1 MEGRGSVYPLFVL
14 ALLVSVGARGA
25 VQASVSCT
33 VKKAPAGSERP
44 IDAVDWYGSPADV
57 RGGVVCR
64 GRVRRD
70 LPERVFRFVTDDNEI
85 QGVTVSGGAGTEQD
99 LHFKDTLTVPPDGN
113 FVRLEDIDFDG
124 YADLGLLE
132 RYEPPGNRRW
142 RYRQFNPATGMFRR
156 EPLALA
162 LVNPRI
168 DRVARTIITHELDGA
183 SGRLFTH
190 ATLRWSGGTLV
201 PVREEHREWDGGHY
215 LRRVVEN
222 RDGMLVTVRET
233 SEPEVVRV
241 PFDSELWKVVE
252 RRVASFGPSLP
263 HATILLL
270 ESRDVTG
277 TGGTGEA
284 LHDGNLVIATGRTVA
299 FRYRTDPP
307 RYGTDADPR
316 FLMGGLRVE
325 DVTGDRLPEVI
336 FDTGYQG
343 ASDYFAQYHVL
354 RFDPARRSFRDV
366 RRLGFERGGLGD
378 VVWLNVDGTGVA
390 LTVDGI
396 WKEAEGHY
404 GAHLYKYEAHR
415 WDATRQEFRRFF
427 AGATVNR
434 YKTVDDA
441 LKDVPN
447 AVLPALRTALHA
459 AISGSAGGRT
469 TRLTVTHRAD

>member
-1 MEGRGSVYPLFVL
+1 MPPCRRARSATRSPPRESQRRAPQYAQVARDAFLPSGITAGKTGGVVDALRRRSGRIPLFVGLIFQVAGGVRGVEGRGCVYPLFVL
-14 ALLVSVGARGA
+14 ALLVSVGAPGA

-201 PVREEHREWDGGHY
+201 PVREEHRAWGG
-215 LRRVVEN
+215 
-222 RDGMLVTVRET
+222 
-233 SEPEVVRV
+233 
-241 PFDSELWKVVE
+241 
-252 RRVASFGPSLP
+252 
-263 HATILLL
+263 
-270 ESRDVTG
+270 
-277 TGGTGEA
+277 
-284 LHDGNLVIATGRTVA
+284 
-299 FRYRTDPP
+299 
-307 RYGTDADPR
+307 
-316 FLMGGLRVE
+316 
-325 DVTGDRLPEVI
+325 
-336 FDTGYQG
+336 
-343 ASDYFAQYHVL
+343 
-354 RFDPARRSFRDV
+354 
-366 RRLGFERGGLGD
+366 
-378 VVWLNVDGTGVA
+378 
-390 LTVDGI
+390 
-396 WKEAEGHY
+396 
-404 GAHLYKYEAHR
+404 
-415 WDATRQEFRRFF
+415 
-427 AGATVNR
+427 
-434 YKTVDDA
+434 
-441 LKDVPN
+441 
-447 AVLPALRTALHA
+447 
-459 AISGSAGGRT
+459 
-469 TRLTVTHRAD
+469 